1 MRKSIAPLMLAI
13 MLTVAQA
20 GATVVTSISG
30 GTVIPIPTVDC
41 SAPLFSCFGPGPS
54 TFGPGITW
62 TSTNAFNGGGAVF
75 GYTGAF
81 PFGGNGMWTGALG
94 TLAGLNDSTAS
105 AGSTDTMTFA
115 FSTPISAVG
124 GFLNYA
130 PGGSTPTM
138 IAVYDSHGNLIEPA
152 FSLNF
157 STTGADQ
164 YRFYGF
170 KEPTPDISSFVLT
183 DNYIAI
189 TQLTISSAPE
199 PNSILLLGSGLLGA
213 ITYGRKRFRL

>member
-20 GATVVTSISG
+20 GATVVMSISG
-30 GTVIPIPTVDC
+30 GTVIPMPAVDYFGSGSQTFEAGGLTV
-41 SAPLFSCFGPGPS
+41 
-54 TFGPGITW
+54 TW
-62 TSTNAFNGGGAVF
+62 SSTNAFNGGGAVF
-75 GYTGAF
+75 GCDSGC
-81 PFGGNGMWTGALG
+81 GNYGFRSNGQWTGALG
-94 TLAGLNDSTAS
+94 NYAGLNDDSS
-105 AGSTDTMTFA
+105 FGSTDSMTFA
-115 FSTPISAVG
+115 FSSPISAVG
-124 GFLNYA
+124 GILNYA